1 MTFVTAIY
9 NHNINTIYGG
19 RGRDINFFDSSLRN
33 IANLNMPIVI
43 YASHEDA
50 PGIEGRVSAYMKNF
64 KVVPHDI
71 SGFEFCEAAL
81 EFKKKILHRISLNDR
96 NETLCLSKAYW
107 INDTIE
113 KNYFP
118 SDKYLWIDSGLTHHG
133 IIPEKVGG
141 VELMRRI
148 PPAHYYPDNLNNIFT
163 PILGEKLCN
172 SVLQDKLFFCAL
184 PFQGDSMQFQ
194 HIMSEYCQKNLPVLT
209 QHLIG
214 GLFGGCKEPFQQ
226 FFQIYRDVLKYFL
239 TKDVHFLEEQI
250 FSTIYSVYPEL
261 FSLHKFYT
269 WHFYV
274 PGERCSML
282 DKDGDSFYKIFTRMN
297 DLTLS

>member
-1 MTFVTAIY
+1 
-9 NHNINTIYGG
+9 
-19 RGRDINFFDSSLRN
+19 
-33 IANLNMPIVI
+33 
-43 YASHEDA
+43 
-50 PGIEGRVSAYMKNF
+50 
-64 KVVPHDI
+64 
-71 SGFEFCEAAL
+71 
-81 EFKKKILHRISLNDR
+81 
-96 NETLCLSKAYW
+96 
-107 INDTIE
+107 
-113 KNYFP
+113 
-118 SDKYLWIDSGLTHHG
+118 
-133 IIPEKVGG
+133 
-141 VELMRRI
+141 
-148 PPAHYYPDNLNNIFT
+148 
-163 PILGEKLCN
+163 
-172 SVLQDKLFFCAL
+172 
-184 PFQGDSMQFQ
+184 
-194 HIMSEYCQKNLPVLT
+194 LT